1 MQSEKTLSSAP
12 VHAVV
17 TTPVFIPLK
26 TEYYEAFCDG
36 SKTVEY
42 RQYGPRWNERTCQ
55 IGRRVTISKG
65 YGKQNRR
72 KGTIVGFSKRRMSS
86 KSWIDCYG
94 EPGEAAC
101 IEIRLDSICGKC
113 GDSCCHCWSL

>member
-1 MQSEKTLSSAP
+1 MSEAKNQA
-12 VHAVV
+12 
-17 TTPVFIPLK
+17 TTDASVDRIVMRPLFIPLK

-36 SKTVEY
+36 SKDTEY
-42 RQYGPRWNERTCQ
+42 RKFGPRWNEETCR

-72 KGTIVGFSKRRMSS
+72 SGTIIGFSRRMMRS

-94 EPGEAAC
+94 EPGLAAC
-101 IEIRLDSICGKC
+101 IQIELDA
-113 GDSCCHCWSL
+113 